1 MIESTRF
8 ENGQKHI
15 HTLLH
20 ALTGEGHLHRQLALM
35 GYTGLK
41 KKTRRNNDVM
51 RNLGSWPSQCCVNPS
66 GKMNI
71 NDWAMQR
78 MVTNQAQ

>member
-8 ENGQKHI
+8 ENGQKHK

-20 ALTGEGHLHRQLALM
+20 TIAGEGHVHRQLALM
-35 GYTGLK
+35 GYTGLTK
-41 KKTRRNNDVM
+41 KPRRNNDVM
-51 RNLGSWPSQCCVNPS
+51 RNLGSQPSRCCVNPS

-78 MVTNQAQ
+78 MVTDRAR